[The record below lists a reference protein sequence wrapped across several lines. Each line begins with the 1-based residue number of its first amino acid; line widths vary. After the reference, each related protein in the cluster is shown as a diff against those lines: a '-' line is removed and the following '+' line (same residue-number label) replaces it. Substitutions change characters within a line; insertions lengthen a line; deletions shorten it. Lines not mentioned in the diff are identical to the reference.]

1 MAENDQKTP
10 KMATTEVADAIV
22 AENKEINNDVTR
34 GQKYVMWGM
43 IAISV
48 IAILVVIYIFAI
60 RNPAVKSASEAVA
73 QADMTMVQGND
84 SLALV
89 QYQQVAKE
97 YGYDAGNNASL
108 MAASLLYKKGE
119 YQQAIDQLKNYSP
132 KEAIVGAAAKS
143 LEGDCYVNLKN
154 YDAAVKCYD
163 SAIKISDN
171 NSYYTPL
178 FMIKK
183 ATVLREQ
190 GKYAE
195 ELKVLENIRENYPD
209 YCNNYRFE
217 VDKYVAR
224 AKYQAENASK

>member
-1 MAENDQKTP
+1 MAENDQNAP
-10 KMATTEVADAIV
+10 KKEATELEALA
-22 AENKEINNDVTR
+22 AENKEIKNDVTR

-48 IAILVVIYIFAI
+48 IAVLVVIYIFAI
-60 RNPAVKSASEAVA
+60 RNPAVKSANEAIG
-73 QADMTMVQGND
+73 QADITMTQGND
-84 SLALV
+84 SLALA
-89 QYQQVAKE
+89 QYQLVANE
-97 YGYDAGNNASL
+97 YGYDAGNNATL
-108 MAASLLYKKGE
+108 MAATLLYKKGE

-154 YDAAVKCYD
+154 YDEAVKCFD
-163 SAIKISDN
+163 SAISISDD

-190 GKYAE
+190 GKYAD
-195 ELKVLENIRENYPD
+195 ELKVLENIRDNYPE
-209 YCNNYRFE
+209 YCNAYRFDA
-217 VDKYVAR
+217 DKYIAR
-224 AKYQAENASK
+224 AKYQAENPA

>member
-1 MAENDQKTP
+1 MAENDQKAP
-10 KMATTEVADAIV
+10 KMETTDVADAIV
-22 AENKEINNDVTR
+22 AENNEIKNDVTR

-43 IAISV
+43 IAISA

-60 RNPAVKSASEAVA
+60 RNPAVKSANEAVA
-73 QADMTMVQGND
+73 QADITMLQGND
-84 SLALV
+84 SLALA

-108 MAASLLYKKGE
+108 MAAALLYKKGE

-143 LEGDCYVNLKN
+143 LEGDCYVNLGN

-190 GKYAE
+190 GKYADE
-195 ELKVLENIRENYPD
+195 VKVLENIRENYPE
-209 YCNNYRFE
+209 YCNTYRFE

>member
-1 MAENDQKTP
+1 MAENDQNAP
-10 KMATTEVADAIV
+10 KKETTELEALA
-22 AENKEINNDVTR
+22 AENKEIKNDVTR
-34 GQKYVMWGM
+34 GQKYAMWGM

-48 IAILVVIYIFAI
+48 IAVLVVIYIFAI
-60 RNPAVKSASEAVA
+60 RNPAVKSANEAIG
-73 QADMTMVQGND
+73 QADITMTQGND
-84 SLALV
+84 SLALA

-97 YGYDAGNNASL
+97 YGYDAGNNATL
-108 MAASLLYKKGE
+108 MAATLLYKKGE

-154 YDAAVKCYD
+154 YDEAVKCFD
-163 SAIKISDN
+163 SAISISDD

-190 GKYAE
+190 GKYADE
-195 ELKVLENIRENYPD
+195 VKVLESIRDNYPE
-209 YCNNYRFE
+209 YCNTYRFDA
-217 VDKYVAR
+217 DKYIAR
-224 AKYQAENASK
+224 AKYQAENPA

>member
-1 MAENDQKTP
+1 MAENDQNAP
-10 KMATTEVADAIV
+10 KQETTELEALA
-22 AENKEINNDVTR
+22 AENKEIRNDVTR

-43 IAISV
+43 IAVSV
-48 IAILVVIYIFAI
+48 IAVLTVIYIFAI
-60 RNPAVKSASEAVA
+60 RNPAVKAANEAVA
-73 QADMTMVQGND
+73 QADMTMTQGND

-108 MAASLLYKKGE
+108 MAATLLYKNSE

-132 KEAIVGAAAKS
+132 SEAIVGAAAKS

-154 YDAAVKCYD
+154 YDQAVKCYD
-163 SAIKISDN
+163 KAISISDDN
-171 NSYYTPL
+171 AYYTPL

-190 GKYAE
+190 GKYAD
-195 ELKVLENIRENYPD
+195 ELKVLENIRENYSE
-209 YCNNYRFE
+209 YCNAYRFD
-217 VDKYVAR
+217 VDKYIGR
-224 AKYQAENASK
+224 AKYQAENAK

>member
-1 MAENDQKTP
+1 MAENDQNAP
-10 KMATTEVADAIV
+10 KVDTTEVADAIV
-22 AENKEINNDVTR
+22 AENKEIKNDVTR

-60 RNPAVKSASEAVA
+60 RNPAVKSANEAVA
-73 QADMTMVQGND
+73 QADITMVQGND

-97 YGYDAGNNASL
+97 YGYDAGNNATL
-108 MAASLLYKKGE
+108 MAATILYKKGE
-119 YQQAIDQLKNYSP
+119 YQQAIDQLKGYSP

-154 YDAAVKCYD
+154 YDEAVKCFD
-163 SAIKISDN
+163 SAIKVSDN

-190 GKYAE
+190 GKYAD
-195 ELKVLENIRENYPD
+195 ELKVLETVRDEYPE
-209 YCNNYRFE
+209 YCNTYRF
-217 VDKYVAR
+217 DANKYIAR
-224 AKYQAENASK
+224 AKYQMENPA

>member
-1 MAENDQKTP
+1 MAENDQNAP
-10 KMATTEVADAIV
+10 KKETTELEALA
-22 AENKEINNDVTR
+22 AENKEIKNDVTR
-34 GQKYVMWGM
+34 GQKYAMWGM

-48 IAILVVIYIFAI
+48 IAVLVVIYIFAI
-60 RNPAVKSASEAVA
+60 RNPAVKSANEAIG
-73 QADMTMVQGND
+73 QADITMTQGND
-84 SLALV
+84 SLALA

-97 YGYDAGNNASL
+97 YGYDAGNNATL
-108 MAASLLYKKGE
+108 MAATLLYKKGE

-154 YDAAVKCYD
+154 YDEAVKCFD
-163 SAIKISDN
+163 SAISISDN

-190 GKYAE
+190 GKYADE
-195 ELKVLENIRENYPD
+195 VKVLESIRDNYPE
-209 YCNNYRFE
+209 YCNTYRFDA
-217 VDKYVAR
+217 DKYIAR
-224 AKYQAENASK
+224 AKYQAENPA

>member
-1 MAENDQKTP
+1 MAENDQNAP
-10 KMATTEVADAIV
+10 KKETTELEALA
-22 AENKEINNDVTR
+22 AENKEIKNDVTR
-34 GQKYVMWGM
+34 GQKYAMWGM

-48 IAILVVIYIFAI
+48 IAVLVVIYIFAI
-60 RNPAVKSASEAVA
+60 RNPAVKSANEAIG
-73 QADMTMVQGND
+73 QADITMTQGND
-84 SLALV
+84 SLALA

-97 YGYDAGNNASL
+97 YDYDAGNNATL
-108 MAASLLYKKGE
+108 MAATLLYKKGE

-154 YDAAVKCYD
+154 YDEAVKCFD
-163 SAIKISDN
+163 SAISISDN

-190 GKYAE
+190 GKYADE
-195 ELKVLENIRENYPD
+195 VKVLESIRDNYPE
-209 YCNNYRFE
+209 YCNTYRFDA
-217 VDKYVAR
+217 DKYIAR
-224 AKYQAENASK
+224 AKYQAENPA